1 MNLAEYQ
8 KRCGDTDKL
17 MELSPET
24 RDDLYIAGLRSE
36 VDEASDATKRSPAKA
51 RTAMKEELGDGL
63 WYIARLASNHDLT
76 LDEIIEANLAK
87 LKDRY
92 R

>member
-24 RDDLYIAGLRSE
+24 RNDLYIAGLRSE
-36 VDEASDATKRSPAKA
+36 VDEVSDATKRSPAKA
-51 RTAMKEELGDGL
+51 RTAVNEELGDAM
-63 WYIARLASNHDLT
+63 WYLARLASNHDLT
-76 LDEIIEANLAK
+76 LDEIIGFNLTK
-87 LKDRY
+87 LKARY
-92 R
+92 G